1 MRHLSI
7 ARPGAA
13 LKQKQDYVGV
23 QESRCAGFFLRK
35 KPIEIR
41 ALAHTYPAFALL
53 AACLMTTALFA
64 SAQTAANPI
73 PANQSAAPAKAA
85 SAPKG
90 PQAVAPASTPEA
102 LSAELV
108 GKTFYLRGF
117 YQDDKLEFATDGK
130 AVGTPQKG
138 SFALSA
144 VEIDKV
150 KYTKK
155 TMEIEAHR
163 IGLHF
168 FGALP
173 YEDDSTPFE
182 RMKVDPKKTMIIDID
197 RLVIEPEKKKKKKDE
212 KKDEKDDKKDSKKDD
227 KKDDAE
233 IAAKADPSN
242 DAARKAAI
250 ALLATA
256 PDAATMPAGSA
267 ASLDGAPPVAPEHD
281 PRVSILQLSKA
292 LNVML
297 APTLDDSVIA
307 TLPSYW
313 QNYFATK
320 EGKARAQRVDAS
332 ALRPGGD
339 VKPPHLLT
347 VLDPASSD
355 YAQKNNIAGMVFLQM
370 VVDAQGRP
378 GEVTIVRP
386 IGFGLDER
394 AVEAVEHA
402 QFRPGTLNGKPVSE
416 VVNLQVTFRIYSDK
430 TRPGAT
436 PARQV
441 PTQVAPKEAPKM
453 PPSNAPV
460 LASAEP
466 TTPGM

>member
-1 MRHLSI
+1 MRHLPI
-7 ARPGAA
+7 ARPGA
-13 LKQKQDYVGV
+13 
-23 QESRCAGFFLRK
+23 
-35 KPIEIR
+35 
-41 ALAHTYPAFALL
+41 ALL
-53 AACLMTTALFA
+53 AACLMTTAPFA

-130 AVGTPQKG
+130 AAGNPQKG

-150 KYTKK
+150 KFTKK

-182 RMKVDPKKTMIIDID
+182 RIKVDPKKTMTIDID

-212 KKDEKDDKKDSKKDD
+212 KKDDKDDKKDSKKDE
-227 KKDDAE
+227 KKDDKE
-233 IAAKADPSN
+233 IAANTDPAN

-267 ASLDGAPPVAPEHD
+267 AGLEGAPPVAPEHD

-307 TLPSYW
+307 TLPAYW

-378 GEVTIVRP
+378 GAVTIVRP

-430 TRPGAT
+430 TRPGAA

-460 LASAEP
+460 LASAQP
-466 TTPGM
+466 IAPGM

>member
-1 MRHLSI
+1 MRRLPI
-7 ARPGAA
+7 ARPG
-13 LKQKQDYVGV
+13 
-23 QESRCAGFFLRK
+23 
-35 KPIEIR
+35 
-41 ALAHTYPAFALL
+41 TALL
-53 AACLMTTALFA
+53 AACLMTTAPFA
-64 SAQTAANPI
+64 SAQSAATPI

-130 AVGTPQKG
+130 AVGNPQKG

-155 TMEIEAHR
+155 SMEIEAHR

-182 RMKVDPKKTMIIDID
+182 RIKVDPKKVMTIDID

-212 KKDEKDDKKDSKKDD
+212 KDEKKKDEKKDEKKDD
-227 KKDDAE
+227 KE
-233 IAAKADPSN
+233 IAANADPAN

-250 ALLATA
+250 ALLALA
-256 PDAATMPAGSA
+256 PAGSA
-267 ASLDGAPPVAPEHD
+267 SAVAGEPPVAPEHD
-281 PRVSILQLSKA
+281 PRVSILQLSMA

-297 APTLDDSVIA
+297 APALDDSVIA
-307 TLPSYW
+307 TLPAYW

-320 EGKARAQRVDAS
+320 AGKARAQRVDAS

-402 QFRPGTLNGKPVSE
+402 QFRAGTLNGKPVSE
-416 VVNLQVTFRIYSDK
+416 VVNLQVTFRIYSNK
-430 TRPGAT
+430 TRPGAA
-436 PARQV
+436 PAREV
-441 PTQVAPKEAPKM
+441 PTQVAPKETPKM

-466 TTPGM
+466 TAPGM

>member
-1 MRHLSI
+1 MRHLPI
-7 ARPGAA
+7 ARPGA
-13 LKQKQDYVGV
+13 
-23 QESRCAGFFLRK
+23 
-35 KPIEIR
+35 
-41 ALAHTYPAFALL
+41 ALL
-53 AACLMTTALFA
+53 AACLMTTAPFA

-73 PANQSAAPAKAA
+73 PANQSTAPAKAA
-85 SAPKG
+85 NAPKG

-307 TLPSYW
+307 TLPAYW

-430 TRPGAT
+430 TRPGAA

-460 LASAEP
+460 LASAES
-466 TTPGM
+466 TAPGV